1 MQKTVTFFSLQIIA
15 NQRGKVKKKI
25 VLFSKKNTEFL
36 QKCWKYVV
44 FAGKASKGK
53 SKISI

>member
-1 MQKTVTFFSLQIIA
+1 MQKTVTFFPLQIIA

-36 QKCWKYVV
+36 
-44 FAGKASKGK
+44 
-53 SKISI
+53 

>member
-36 QKCWKYVV
+36 
-44 FAGKASKGK
+44 
-53 SKISI
+53 